1 MKCPR
6 CSTET
11 ASSALN
17 CPGCNLPTP
26 KGRNYLKGNLKKS
39 APIEKPGAKGPKRTI
54 GARAAALIIAGTVVL
69 SCGSGYF
76 AFIYLN
82 RAEPEQP
89 GSPYFA
95 LEQLRSRPSNS
106 AGLTVEEC
114 LEMEVALSREKG
126 RLAEAEGW
134 GVEQIEETGLLISFT
149 YEERDNL
156 HQRAEWVY
164 DFAENKYTP
173 RTDLAASIYK

>member
-39 APIEKPGAKGPKRTI
+39 APVKEPSVKGPKRAI
-54 GARAAALIIAGTVVL
+54 GARAAALIIAGTVIL
-69 SCGSGYF
+69 SSVGGF
-76 AFIYLN
+76 LTFIYLN
-82 RAEPEQP
+82 SDEPEQP

-95 LEQLRSRPSNS
+95 VEQLRSRPSNS
-106 AGLTVEEC
+106 AGMTVEEC
-114 LEMEVALSREKG
+114 LEMEVASSRKKG

-134 GVEQIEETGLLISFT
+134 GVKQIEETGLLISFT
-149 YEERDNL
+149 FEEHDNL
-156 HQRAEWVY
+156 QQRAEWIY

-173 RTDLAASIYK
+173 RTDLAASVYK